1 MEHMDTN
8 LPPAGNDMDSAE
20 TWLARL
26 HSPECTDAERTA
38 YARWRHEHPDAA
50 TACGQA
56 ERIHALSAA
65 LADDPW
71 MRAAARSA
79 RRGAQAWH
87 VRHAPRFAWVAVA
100 ALVLLVAGG
109 LLWRDYSTPAV
120 QAVRYATTIGE
131 QRTLY
136 LDDGTVMVLDTDSAV
151 TVRFGSARRAVD
163 LDRGRVQFEV
173 ARDTGRPFLVHA
185 GAGVIRDIGTRFQVS
200 QRGDDV
206 TVTLLSGVVN
216 VSLPAT
222 QASSTLAPGQQ
233 VSYAGGR
240 MGAVRGVDLAVA
252 RGWTHGE
259 MVFQDRSLADLLAE
273 MNRYS
278 TEQLQLGDPA
288 LAKLR
293 ISGVFHAG
301 DQASLVQALRLGW
314 GLRAERKSPQIVV
327 LEPASRH

>member
-1 MEHMDTN
+1 
-8 LPPAGNDMDSAE
+8 MDSAE
-20 TWLARL
+20 AWLARL
-26 HSPECTDAERTA
+26 HSPECTESERAA
-38 YARWRHEHPDAA
+38 YRQWRDDHPEVA
-50 TACGQA
+50 TACERT
-56 ERIHALSAA
+56 ERIHALSSK
-65 LADDPW
+65 LAEDPW
-71 MRAAARSA
+71 LRAAVRSTRRHAQAPRA
-79 RRGAQAWH
+79 RR
-87 VRHAPRFAWVAVA
+87 APRFAWVAAA

-109 LLWRDYSTPAV
+109 LWWRGFATPVV

-151 TVRFGSARRAVD
+151 TVRYGSEQRKVD

-173 ARDTGRPFLVHA
+173 ARDSGRPFLVHA

-206 TVTLLSGVVN
+206 TVTLLAGVVS
-216 VSLPAT
+216 VSLPVAKT
-222 QASSTLAPGQQ
+222 SSTLAPGQQ
-233 VSYAGGR
+233 ISYAGEQL
-240 MGAVRGVDLAVA
+240 GAVQGVDLAVA

-288 LAKLR
+288 LGKLR

-301 DQASLVQALRLGW
+301 DQASLVQALRMGW
-314 GLRAERKSPQIVV
+314 GLRAERKSPQTIV
-327 LEPASRH
+327 LEPAAEH